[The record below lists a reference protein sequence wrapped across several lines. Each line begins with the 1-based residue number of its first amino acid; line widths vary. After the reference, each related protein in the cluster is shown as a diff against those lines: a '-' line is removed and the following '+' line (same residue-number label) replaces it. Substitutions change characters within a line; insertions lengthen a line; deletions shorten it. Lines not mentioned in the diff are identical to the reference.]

1 MLEPLKMARN
11 KIAANTNLF
20 NILRDSLAQNGLSD
34 FQEKLFINSE
44 NEHRDFLENATIGP
58 TGGYGNLTVVSCHD
72 GTKVT
77 ELYYNKERLVLLN
90 RDFAYE
96 TPSEAMVFIEQN
108 ACIFTILAADGF
120 IRPRLTPYDASLL
133 YDQYI
138 WHENDQVKGIDYS
151 DIRDYY
157 DSFCILKL
165 KNSDMQ
171 DYSLER
177 IACYLMNFSAEQNC
191 IKKELY
197 SMHVRESIDSLILNG
212 DKSIPFDIILS
223 GISSYN
229 NPKNLFLELYR
240 SIEKLY
246 PDRYIRALKE
256 KLGIDICE
264 NKLSSDLEEVTGWRP
279 NEESAL
285 KYIVSSL
292 DPSLI
297 TATYSALKNTKLD
310 MANEKIRALEQA
322 AENQETDEEARNTL
336 IRNVHTEKANI
347 IASRIYKIRNSLVHF
362 RALLDNY
369 IDEDDLFIV
378 NGTLASLLE
387 ITYATD

>member
-1 MLEPLKMARN
+1 MARN
-11 KIAANTNLF
+11 KIDANTNLF
-20 NILRDSLAQNGLSD
+20 RILKDSLAQNGLSD
-34 FQEKLFINSE
+34 FQEKLFIKSE
-44 NEHRDFLENATIGP
+44 KEHHDFLVNATIGP
-58 TGGYGNLTVVSCHD
+58 MGGYGNLTVVSCHD
-72 GTKVT
+72 GTRVT
-77 ELYYNKERLVLLN
+77 ELYYNRERLVLLN
-90 RDFAYE
+90 RDFALE
-96 TPSEAMVFIEQN
+96 TPLEAMVFIEQN

-120 IRPRLTPYDASLL
+120 IRPRLTPSDASLL

-138 WHENDQVKGIDYS
+138 WHENNEAKGIDYE
-151 DIRDYY
+151 DIRDSY
-157 DSFCILKL
+157 DTFCILKL
-165 KNSDMQ
+165 TNSDMQ

-191 IKKELY
+191 IKKDLY
-197 SMHVRESIDSLILNG
+197 SIHVRESIDSLILNG

-240 SIEKLY
+240 SIEKVY

-256 KLGIDICE
+256 KLGIDMCE
-264 NKLSSDLEEVTGWRP
+264 SKLSSDLEEITGWRP

-297 TATYSALKNTKLD
+297 TATYSALQNTKLD
-310 MANEKIRALEQA
+310 MANESIRALEQA
-322 AENQETDEEARNTL
+322 AENQEMDDEDRKTL
-336 IRNVHTEKANI
+336 LTNVHSEKASI
-347 IASRIYKIRNSLVHF
+347 ISNRIYKIRNSLVHF
-362 RALLDNY
+362 RALLDSY

-387 ITYATD
+387 KTYATD